1 MQELPNEPH
10 EHKTDQANKQPQP
23 QLSTQVDS
31 DSIHLDLDKKETYE
45 RLETFIT
52 TFVRGGT
59 KKLNKYRDEISSK
72 TNTTA
77 EHVVEGPARELLGE
91 CNHWASTAIHPLVV
105 TVTYIIN
112 RIHRKK
118 AKRVVEV
125 FRRIKEDE
133 LGNMLAEAGAN
144 IFHNYQIQFNMIT
157 DTGDSWARGMEKLAT
172 DATRR
177 VINYVNQYK
186 QHNPDMDVSVDL
198 ITEGVK
204 LGKSR
209 QGFLITV
216 IQKIP
221 KMPKLGHTVKI
232 YDKKFKTSEVYENL
246 VKKDDDKKWLW
257 YSKKGNGSDSRKS
270 KDTSGLTQ
278 ILNEGCQEVIEQPE
292 DERKY
297 ILSLEEVKEK
307 AKETLNKINKE
318 DGSFLQ
324 KSIMNEIKT
333 INKKIDK
340 MNSRPESIQERKP
353 IYYNM
358 KCPVKSFTGR
368 GNELKCLHE
377 TLQNEN
383 GRVVI
388 SQVTAVTGLGGIGK
402 TELVRKYAT
411 EYAKHYD
418 NNVIWID
425 SETHESLTRSFKT
438 LAAEE
443 LNILISRRIDGNMQ
457 ERQVNS
463 IVKDVYVHFI
473 NVKSLFIFDN
483 AEEYTVIE
491 KFLPTSLHP
500 NAKRPYILITS
511 RNRNWDVDDEGQ
523 IHVMQLDVFTKKEAA
538 MFIENSI
545 KIKDGLQ
552 KRDIEKLA
560 KRLQYLPLALRQAT
574 AYINQEDEKFSKR
587 GSERFKISDYLKKLN
602 ENTKLVNEGYY
613 KISDR
618 YSQTILT
625 TWVITLEKIK
635 EDQNHGMKAIDILNV
650 MAYLAPDKIHASKMF
665 DNDGV
670 ELCDK
675 YSMIDLKK
683 EGVASIHRLV
693 QEVMRLM
700 LKDAKEEEKVIKE
713 ALKLIAKNENIS
725 KENTSHVTSVWSYAS
740 GYSELIDE
748 FYFNSNSIPTY
759 DYNNATPLHLLAENG
774 SEEAVKAILEA
785 ILMNENFSE
794 KFRKI
799 IDAKDKYNRTPLYM
813 AVENGHT
820 SVVKLFVDKEAKIDI
835 KSTIVY
841 NSLSTKK
848 ASDWTLL
855 HVAAFNGYSDIVEI
869 LVNKDKT
876 LVDIEDS
883 IGRTAAVL
891 AASSGQINVL
901 KILRPK
907 QYNVYLLHA
916 KLRAARKSDNLED
929 IKNFLKN
936 LEEEHQLQ
944 DIVNVK
950 LGEWAPLHL
959 AASANWLDIIETLI
973 TYGAKVKDDTPSF
986 TPLHSASSNGHL
998 AVIKYLI
1005 EKGAHPKDINEDGWT
1020 SLHAAAQNGHLHV
1033 VKYFIDEFEEIDV
1046 DIIDNARA
1054 TPLHTAAFHGK
1065 LNVVEFLLRRGANIK
1080 AVNIL
1085 GATPLFTAAIN
1096 NNRDVYDFLL
1106 NEDATVVNA
1115 SDDQTFIGRLNI
1127 SVLHVA
1133 AVYNDK
1139 QMIEDLINKGVDKDI
1154 GKDTSLTPLYFATL
1168 FDSLEATEYLIA
1180 SGAATNVGINIPI
1193 IREILEETVRDSTLK
1208 PLSMPKF
1215 ISTLINF
1222 AIVLPDVIGMSAND
1236 LKSVIEGLCSLD
1248 PNFGA
1253 LIDSLKI
1260 YVEQRKN
1267 PDLDRPL
1274 HAVFFTQEIGIK
1286 SKDDDG

>member
-10 EHKTDQANKQPQP
+10 EHKTDQANQQPQP
-23 QLSTQVDS
+23 QHSTQVDS
-31 DSIHLDLDKKETYE
+31 DGISLDLDKKETYE

-52 TFVRGGT
+52 TFVTEFT

-77 EHVVEGPARELLGE
+77 EYAVEGPTKELLE
-91 CNHWASTAIHPLVV
+91 EYHHWASTAVHPLVV
-105 TVTYIIN
+105 TVTYFIN

-125 FRRIKEDE
+125 FRHIKEDE
-133 LGNMLAEAGAN
+133 LGNILVEAGGN
-144 IFHNYQIQFNMIT
+144 IFYNYQVPFNMIT
-157 DTGDSWARGMEKLAT
+157 DIDNHWARGMEKLAI

-198 ITEGVK
+198 ITEGIK

-209 QGFLITV
+209 QGFLITA

-232 YDKKFKTSEVYENL
+232 YDKKCKTSEVYENP
-246 VKKDDDKKWLW
+246 VKKGDGNAGKY
-257 YSKKGNGSDSRKS
+257 YSKKGNDSNSRKS
-270 KDTSGLTQ
+270 KDTSG
-278 ILNEGCQEVIEQPE
+278 ILNEDCQEVVEQPE
-292 DERKY
+292 EEHKY
-297 ILSLEEVKEK
+297 CLSLEEVKEK
-307 AKETLNKINKE
+307 AKETLNKINE
-318 DGSFLQ
+318 ENGLFLQ
-324 KSIMNEIKT
+324 KRIMNEIKD

-340 MNSRPESIQERKP
+340 MNSRPESIQVRKP

-358 KCPVKSFTGR
+358 KYPVESFTGR
-368 GNELKCLHE
+368 GNELKCLHKK
-377 TLQNEN
+377 LQNES
-383 GRVVI
+383 RKVLI
-388 SQVTAVTGLGGIGK
+388 SQVAAVTGLGGIGK
-402 TELVRKYAT
+402 TELVKKYAI
-411 EYAKHYD
+411 EYAEHYD
-418 NNVIWID
+418 NNLIWINSD
-425 SETHESLTRSFKT
+425 KHENLTKSFKE
-438 LAAEE
+438 LAAEKLKIPIE
-443 LNILISRRIDGNMQ
+443 EKINGNMQ

-463 IVKDVYVHFI
+463 IVEDVYVHFI

-491 KFLPTSLHP
+491 KFLPTFLHTK
-500 NAKRPYILITS
+500 AKRPYILITS

-523 IHVMQLDVFTKKEAA
+523 IHVMQLDVFTQKEAS
-538 MFIENSI
+538 MFIKNSI
-545 KIKDGLQ
+545 RKKDGLQ
-552 KRDIEKLA
+552 KGDIEKLA
-560 KRLQYLPLALRQAT
+560 KRLQYFPLALRQAI
-574 AYINQEDEKFSKR
+574 AYINQEDKKLSKR
-587 GSERFKISDYLKKLN
+587 GSERFMISDYLKKLD
-602 ENTKLVNEGYY
+602 ENTKLLKEDYY
-613 KISDR
+613 KTSDR
-618 YSQTILT
+618 YSETILT
-625 TWVITLEKIK
+625 TWETTLKKIE
-635 EDQNHGMKAIDILNV
+635 EDQNHGMEAIDILKV
-650 MAYLAPDKIHASKMF
+650 MAYLAPDKIQASKMF

-683 EGVASIHRLV
+683 GGVASIHRLV
-693 QEVMRLM
+693 QEVIRLM
-700 LKDAKEEEKVIKE
+700 LKGENGEEEVIKK
-713 ALKLIAKNENIS
+713 ALTLIGNNENIF

-740 GYSELIDE
+740 EYSKLIHE
-748 FYFNSNSIPTY
+748 FYFNFNSIPTY
-759 DYNNATPLHLLAENG
+759 GYNNATPLHLLAENG
-774 SEEAVKAILEA
+774 GDKAVEA
-785 ILMNENFSE
+785 ILMKEKFSE
-794 KFRKI
+794 KFNEI
-799 IDAKDKYNRTPLYM
+799 IDAKDKYNRTPLYI
-813 AVENGHT
+813 AVENGHA
-820 SVVKLFVDKEAKIDI
+820 SVVKLFVDNEAKINI

-848 ASDWTLL
+848 ASGWTLL

-891 AASSGQINVL
+891 AASSGQINILEIL
-901 KILRPK
+901 KPEP
-907 QYNVYLLHA
+907 YNVYLLHA
-916 KLRAARKSDNLED
+916 KFRAARKSGNLKD
-929 IKNFLKN
+929 FKNFLKN
-936 LEEEHQLQ
+936 LEEKRQLQ

-959 AASANWLDIIETLI
+959 AALANWLDIIKILI
-973 TYGAKVKDDTPSF
+973 TNGAKVKDTTPSF

-1005 EKGAHPKDINEDGWT
+1005 EKGAHPKDVNEDGWT

-1033 VKYFIDEFEEIDV
+1033 VKYFIDELKEIDV

-1065 LNVVEFLLRRGANIK
+1065 LNVVKFLLRRGANIK

-1096 NNRDVYDFLL
+1096 NNRNVYDFLL
-1106 NEDATVVNA
+1106 NKDATLVNT
-1115 SDDQTFIGRLNI
+1115 SDDQTLIGRLNI
-1127 SVLHVA
+1127 SMLHVA
-1133 AVYNDK
+1133 AIYNNK

-1154 GKDTSLTPLYFATL
+1154 GKDTSLTPLYFATF

-1180 SGAATNVGINIPI
+1180 SGAATNVHINISI
-1193 IREILEETVRDSTLK
+1193 IREVLEETIRDSTLK
-1208 PLSMPKF
+1208 PHSMPKF
-1215 ISTLINF
+1215 VSTLISF
-1222 AIVLPDVIGMSAND
+1222 ANILPNVINISANE
-1236 LKSVIEGLCSLD
+1236 LKSVIEKLCSSV
-1248 PNFGA
+1248 PNFEA

-1267 PDLDRPL
+1267 PGLDLPL
-1274 HAVFFTQEIGIK
+1274 HAVFFTQEIGIN
-1286 SKDDDG
+1286 SKDGDG